1 MLTLASRLGLTS
13 SIITMTNTKL
23 EPPLPLNPTSLNP
36 IQNSMSFGY
45 KPTKDVVPIEEVVL
59 PSQKQEDEG
68 VWQWMEES
76 GGHFLLPLPLS
87 LCVWFGAEPLHRRR
101 VSFSFCWKSLPLFT
115 RSWMFLKS
123 REVPG
128 RSDRGDG
135 GNHDFNDL
143 DTSTWFT
150 SVCEKTRKSARQHL
164 THIRIGAIQSRW
176 WIYLW
181 KFSAAF

>member
-68 VWQWMEES
+68 VWQ
-76 GGHFLLPLPLS
+76 
-87 LCVWFGAEPLHRRR
+87 
-101 VSFSFCWKSLPLFT
+101 
-115 RSWMFLKS
+115 
-123 REVPG
+123 
-128 RSDRGDG
+128 
-135 GNHDFNDL
+135 
-143 DTSTWFT
+143 
-150 SVCEKTRKSARQHL
+150 
-164 THIRIGAIQSRW
+164 
-176 WIYLW
+176 
-181 KFSAAF
+181 